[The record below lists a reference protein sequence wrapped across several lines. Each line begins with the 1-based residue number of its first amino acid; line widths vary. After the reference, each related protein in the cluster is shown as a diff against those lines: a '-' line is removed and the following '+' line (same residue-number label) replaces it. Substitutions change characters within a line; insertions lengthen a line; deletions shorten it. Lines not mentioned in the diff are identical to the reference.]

1 MDSKIT
7 NQINEKQREQFELKR
22 LNQTLREELN
32 SLTAERFSAN
42 NLQSPQQIYKSHIK
56 RLKEYNEL
64 RDTGLRLVQ
73 MIADE
78 KSCTLKD
85 VFDEMGQEMGD

>member
-1 MDSKIT
+1 MQHYHLELSLL
-7 NQINEKQREQFELKR
+7 KQ
-22 LNQTLREELN
+22 
-32 SLTAERFSAN
+32 SLTNIHKLSAN